1 MPHWNVHFNLV
12 VKQSDPKVIQQ
23 TASIHATARTI
34 RDIPIPPSVQQRLHS
49 LNIIRAVRGTTGIE
63 GVTLT
68 EDEVAEV
75 LKSPQPQ
82 PTPITT
88 TRMREEQEVRNANAL
103 MNLVEDVLRKD
114 PNHPL
119 TESLIRKFHE
129 VLTQD
134 IDYQSNEPGKYRSVP
149 VTAGDY
155 SAPYPKDVQHL
166 MSSFIEWL
174 NGSEGRKLDPVVRAL
189 VSHFLLISIH
199 PFGDG
204 NGRTSRAVEAFL
216 LYKAGVNV
224 RGFYSLANY
233 YYQHRAE
240 YVDLLNHVRF
250 ISDPDATPFV
260 EFALRGL
267 VEELEQVHSEL
278 IYAIKIISFRDYAR
292 QQLQS
297 KGRLGTRTGDRQ
309 LHFLFRLGNQKVPL
323 REIRTGRHPLTL
335 IYRGVGAKTIT
346 RDIDTLVSLDLI
358 VVEDG
363 AIRANTDIMD
373 RFVAGNIY
381 ES

>member
-23 TASIHATARTI
+23 VASIHATARTI

-75 LKSPQPQ
+75 LKTPQRQ

-114 PNHPL
+114 PNQPL
-119 TESLIRKFHE
+119 TEPLIRKFHE

-174 NGSEGRKLDPVVRAL
+174 NGAEGRKLDPVVRAL
-189 VSHFLLISIH
+189 VAHFLLISIH

-250 ISDPDATPFV
+250 VSDPDSTPFV

-363 AIRANTDIMD
+363 TIRANTDIMD

>member
-12 VKQSDPKVIQQ
+12 VKQSDPKVLQRI
-23 TASIHATARTI
+23 ASIHATARTI

-75 LKSPQPQ
+75 LKSPQRQ

-88 TRMREEQEVRNANAL
+88 ARMREEQEVRNANAL

-129 VLTQD
+129 VLTKD